1 MIHFVHSDTDGLKLK
16 LSMITQ
22 FTVTRLKANTLTVP
36 FLPSAAL
43 ILEDIYDMFFVL
55 LVFLSLTSL
64 TY

>member
-16 LSMITQ
+16 LSMTTQ
-22 FTVTRLKANTLTVP
+22 FTVTCLKSNTLTVP

-43 ILEDIYDMFFVL
+43 KLEDISDMFFVL